1 MVIAVQEFRQGWRVV
16 TGAALGVGLGIA
28 GLLTYNSGL
37 FVEDLGRD
45 VGLSRTAYGAAF
57 LGSTLALAMAMPVVA
72 WLVDRYG
79 PRRSAAAGALA
90 LAAGFLCL
98 SQVRTVTAYI
108 AAMIGIGLFA
118 GLSSPVPYTR
128 AVAAAF
134 ERSRGLALGL
144 TQTGIGLA
152 AAFIP
157 PLIALEIAGRGW
169 EAGYVALAGIA
180 ALGVLPAMLLPR
192 HQASASAPDRA
203 PAEAF
208 ATIVRTRLYVVQLLA
223 FSTMA
228 LAFAGML
235 AHFVPLLRDTGMP
248 VAQAGA
254 LAGLIGVSVIVTRII
269 VGWLSDRLE
278 PAWLGAASC
287 AVCAAGCLALVIGGL
302 ALAPVAAIALGAA
315 MGAEADLIGILTA
328 RYFPLPAF
336 SRAYARQYAA
346 FMVAGGVS
354 PLWMGY
360 LADTTGS
367 YRLALFVCSA
377 ALMVPILLFMRL
389 PSLRA
394 RD

>member
-1 MVIAVQEFRQGWRVV
+1 MMSSGQEFRQGWRVV

-57 LGSTLALAMAMPVVA
+57 LGSTLALALAMPLVARVVDA
-72 WLVDRYG
+72 YG
-79 PRRSAAAGALA
+79 ARRSAAFGALA
-90 LAAGFLCL
+90 LALGFLGL
-98 SQVRTVTAYI
+98 AQVRTVPAYI
-108 AAMIGIGLFA
+108 AVMIGIGLFA
-118 GLSSPVPYTR
+118 SLSSPVPYTR

-152 AAFIP
+152 AALVPPFIAIQ
-157 PLIALEIAGRGW
+157 IAQQGW
-169 EAGYVALAGIA
+169 QTGYLALAGIA

-192 HQASASAPDRA
+192 HEPSAAPPKGA
-203 PAEAF
+203 PAAVF
-208 ATIVRTRLYVVQLLA
+208 AAIGRSRLYWMQLLA

-235 AHFVPLLRDTGMP
+235 AHFVPLLRDAGMP
-248 VAQAGA
+248 VQQAGA
-254 LAGLIGVSVIVTRII
+254 LAGLIGLSVIVTRVI
-269 VGWLSDRLE
+269 VGWLSDRGE

-287 AVCAAGCLALVIGGL
+287 AICAAGCLSL
-302 ALAPVAAIALGAA
+302 ALGGSAMAPVAAIALGTA

-328 RYFPLPAF
+328 RYFPLAAF

-346 FMVAGGVS
+346 FMVAGGIS

-360 LADTTGS
+360 LADATGS
-367 YRLALFVCSA
+367 YQLALLLCSA
-377 ALMVPILLFMRL
+377 GLLIPITMFIRL

-394 RD
+394 AN